1 MTGKKVLKIFLKILI
16 GIFLVLGCLCWFYAI
31 YVELSG
37 ATTGGF
43 IDLSNLFVWGAL
55 AVGAVFALLALVLYL
70 IDRKLNK

>member
-43 IDLSNLFVWGAL
+43 IDLSNLFVWGGSGCRCSLCSARTGF
-55 AVGAVFALLALVLYL
+55 VP
-70 IDRKLNK
+70 D

>member
-1 MTGKKVLKIFLKILI
+1 MTGKKVLK
-16 GIFLVLGCLCWFYAI
+16 IFLVLGCLCWFYAI

-43 IDLSNLFVWGAL
+43 INLSNLFVWEAL

>member
-1 MTGKKVLKIFLKILI
+1 MTSKKMIGIVLKILI
-16 GIFLVLGCLCWFYAI
+16 AILLLCTCLTWFYAI

>member
-43 IDLSNLFVWGAL
+43 IDLSNLFVWGSL
-55 AVGAVFALLALVLYL
+55 AIGGIFFLLALVVWL
-70 IDRKLNK
+70 IHKKIQN

>member
-43 IDLSNLFVWGAL
+43 IDLSNLFVWGL
-55 AVGAVFALLALVLYL
+55 WL
-70 IDRKLNK
+70 